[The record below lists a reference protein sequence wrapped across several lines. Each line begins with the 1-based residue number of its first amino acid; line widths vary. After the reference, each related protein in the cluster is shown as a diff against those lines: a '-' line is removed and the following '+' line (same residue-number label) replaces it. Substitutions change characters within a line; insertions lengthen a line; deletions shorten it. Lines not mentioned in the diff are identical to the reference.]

1 MNLTNERNQ
10 ILIQEGNDMRIELKN
25 RIVSANK
32 IYKDL
37 ERKGYLIRWNEK
49 TKQTEIY
56 IPGGVY
62 RTSQTVGYIT
72 KKNEVV
78 MF

>member
-1 MNLTNERNQ
+1 MNTTKFQ
-10 ILIQEGNDMRIELKN
+10 IQEGNDMRTELKN
-25 RIVSANK
+25 RIVTANK

-37 ERKGYLIRWNEK
+37 ERKGYLVRWNEK

-56 IPGGVY
+56 IPGGAY

>member
-1 MNLTNERNQ
+1 
-10 ILIQEGNDMRIELKN
+10 MRTELRN

-37 ERKGYLIRWNEK
+37 KRKGYLVRWNEK

-56 IPGGVY
+56 IHGGVY